1 MQYVRRLA
9 LPLIL
14 LTIVPPVQAR
24 SSPVTV
30 HLLAINDLHGHLEP
44 VDGPDG
50 SVNDVP
56 AGGIEYLATH
66 LQKAASADPETL
78 FVAAGDLIGGS
89 PFLSGHFNDTP
100 TIESLNAMHLA
111 ISSIGNH
118 ELDNGPDEF
127 LRRAQTMHVQY
138 LAANVVRA
146 DAAATPLLPGT
157 SIVTLHGV
165 KIGFIGET
173 LHDTDQMI
181 SRSAGKG
188 LRFLEESSAANA
200 AAAELERQGV
210 HAIILLIHEGGRQKP
225 EHGLADPNG
234 CDHFEGELT
243 GVLGKLSPSI
253 KLVLSAHSHQFYNCA
268 INGRRVI
275 SAGSY
280 SRLFTSIALTVD
292 PETDHILHIDARN
305 HIVTRN
311 VAKDPVVTAILD
323 KYRPEAA
330 RITGR
335 IIGSATAEIDHQEN
349 KAGESPL
356 GDVLTDALLAS
367 TGSTPGPAPGPAQDH
382 ADIAFLNSGG
392 IRGVIAAPPA
402 GAAMR
407 QVTYGDLYAIAP
419 FGNHVETTTLTG
431 AMIRRL
437 LEQQFRDDGSRKI
450 LQVSAGFS
458 YRYRADAPAGQHIV
472 PGSIKLNGRPI
483 APDDAIRVASFD
495 FLMDGGEGFTVF
507 GEGRDPMVG
516 GLDVDALVQYFAA
529 HSPVAPGPCDRITR
543 LD

>member
-14 LTIVPPVQAR
+14 LTVVPPVQAR
-24 SSPVTV
+24 SSPITV

-56 AGGIEYLATH
+56 AGGVEYLATH
-66 LQKAASADPETL
+66 LQEAASADPETL

-89 PFLSGHFNDTP
+89 PFLSGHFDDTP

-118 ELDNGPDEF
+118 ELDNGPDAF
-127 LRRAQTMHVQY
+127 LRHAQSMHVHY
-138 LAANVVRA
+138 LAANVVRT

-181 SRSAGKG
+181 SRRAGKD
-188 LRFLEESSAANA
+188 LRFLEESGSANA

-210 HAIILLIHEGGRQKP
+210 HAIVLLIHEGGRQKP

-268 INGRRVI
+268 IAGRRVI

-280 SRLFTSIALTVD
+280 SRLFSSIALTVD
-292 PETDHILHIDARN
+292 PETDRILHIEARN
-305 HIVTRN
+305 HIVTRD
-311 VAKDPVVTAILD
+311 VAKDPVQTAILD

-330 RITGR
+330 RITAR
-335 IIGSATAEIDHQEN
+335 TIGSATAEIDQKEN

-356 GDVLTDALLAS
+356 GDVLADALLAS
-367 TGSTPGPAPGPAQDH
+367 TGSASVPGSAADH
-382 ADIAFLNSGG
+382 AEIAFLNSGG

-402 GAAMR
+402 GAATR

-458 YRYRADAPAGQHIV
+458 YRYRSNTPAGQHIV
-472 PGSIKLNGRPI
+472 PGSIRLNGRPI

-507 GEGRDPMVG
+507 GEGRDPVVG

-543 LD
+543 VD